1 MEVVVVVWSIDGGRW
16 CGSEWQHFDDD
27 EGQAEEGNYGDEAK
41 SLSHRLESWRKIWI
55 WAVIF
60 WLWISQSCSNY
71 FYRLNKQEN
80 DSPHVCYRL
89 EIYSCLPHV
98 QDTVMMGSEYCTL
111 LWCTIFI
118 RFLKIFRFQYLNT
131 SLGSGEWAWIDPKQS
146 VSNMD
151 RSNCM
156 VRLRSL
162 DMSMSSHCRFS
173 RLRQPVLPAVVLS

>member
-1 MEVVVVVWSIDGGRW
+1 MAALWWYQRAGRRGELWWWGKVTLTQTRIMEENLNSGR
-16 CGSEWQHFDDD
+16 D
-27 EGQAEEGNYGDEAK
+27 
-41 SLSHRLESWRKIWI
+41 LLI
-55 WAVIF
+55 V
-60 WLWISQSCSNY
+60 ISQSCSIY

-80 DSPHVCYRL
+80 DSPHVCYCL

-98 QDTVMMGSEYCTL
+98 QDTVMMGSEYYTL

-173 RLRQPVLPAVVLS
+173 RLCQPVLPAVVLSDQANHFLTFVISANR